1 MSTAPK
7 SPKEWKRFAVDISP
21 LTKYPDFRA
30 IWSAGFATYIGSMVT
45 YVALPFQIKLLTNSY
60 LAVGLMGA
68 VEIIPLVIF
77 GLYGGVL
84 ADKVDRKKMVWATE
98 FLAMTAS
105 IILFINSRVSH
116 PHLILLYIVAAAFA
130 ALNGLQRPSLD
141 AILPRVVSH
150 ADLPSASALMSL
162 RYQMGVIAGPALAGL
177 ILASFGVS
185 VAYLI
190 DIASFIISL
199 YFLWRI
205 SSILP
210 VEKIQGATLTNLI
223 EGLRYAV
230 GRKDLLGTYLV
241 DLSAMFFAM
250 PTALYPF
257 WADQLHARWALG
269 LFYAAVP
276 VGALL
281 ITITSGWMRN
291 YPRHGRAV
299 FFAALGWGV
308 AITLAGA
315 SKSLFL
321 TLFFLVIAGAS
332 DQISALF
339 RSSIWNQSI
348 PDELRGRLA
357 GIEMLS
363 YSVGPL
369 GGQLRAGSMAAW
381 TTLRTSVVGGGV
393 ICIGFI
399 AIAASALPKFRK
411 YDLRTNEFAVAQRI
425 IREKSSSE

>member
-105 IILFINSRVSH
+105 ITLFINSRVSH

-162 RYQMGVIAGPALAGL
+162 RYQMGVISGPALAGL

-185 VAYLI
+185 AAYLV

-205 SSILP
+205 SSIVP
-210 VEKIQGATLTNLI
+210 TEKIQGPTLTNLLD
-223 EGLRYAV
+223 GLKYAV
-230 GRKDLLGTYLV
+230 SRKDLLGTYLV

-250 PTALYPF
+250 PIALYPF

-269 LFYAAVP
+269 LFYAAIP
-276 VGALL
+276 IGALA
-281 ITITSGWMRN
+281 ITITSGWMKN
-291 YPRHGRAV
+291 YPHHGRAV
-299 FFAALGWGV
+299 FFAALGWGA
-308 AITLAGA
+308 AISLAGA

-321 TLFFLVIAGAS
+321 TILFLIIAGAS

-381 TTLRTSVVGGGV
+381 TTLRTSVVGGGI
-393 ICIGFI
+393 ICMGFV
-399 AIAASALPKFRK
+399 AIAASSLPKFRQ
-411 YDLRTNEFAVAQRI
+411 YDVRTNEFAVAQRI
-425 IREKSSSE
+425 IREKSSQD

>member
-1 MSTAPK
+1 MSEATK
-7 SPKEWKRFAVDISP
+7 GWKRFTVDISP
-21 LTKYPDFRA
+21 LIKYPDFRA
-30 IWSAGFATYIGSMVT
+30 IWSAGFVTYIGSVVT
-45 YVALPFQIKLLTNSY
+45 YVALPFQIKVLTNSY
-60 LAVGLMGA
+60 IAVGLMGA
-68 VEIIPLVIF
+68 VEIVPLVIF

-98 FLAMTAS
+98 FLAMAAS
-105 IILFINSRVSH
+105 ILLYLNSRLAH
-116 PHLILLYIVAAAFA
+116 PHLILLYFVAAAFA

-141 AILPRVVSH
+141 AILPRVVGH
-150 ADLPSASALMSL
+150 QDLPSASALMSL
-162 RYQMGVIAGPALAGL
+162 RYQMGVISGPAIAGL

-185 VAYLI
+185 AAYLV
-190 DIASFIISL
+190 DIVSFLISL

-205 SSILP
+205 SSIVP
-210 VEKIQGATLTNLI
+210 AEKIQGATLTNLV

-257 WADQLHARWALG
+257 WADHFHARWALG
-269 LFYAAVP
+269 FFYAAVP

-281 ITITSGWMRN
+281 ITLTSGWMRN
-291 YPRHGRAV
+291 YPHHGRAI
-299 FFAALGWGV
+299 FFAALGWGG
-308 AITLAGA
+308 AITLSGA
-315 SKSLFL
+315 SNSLFL
-321 TLFFLVIAGAS
+321 TLFFLVVAGAS

-369 GGQLRAGSMAAW
+369 GGQLRAGSMAAL
-381 TTLRTSVVGGGV
+381 TSLRTSVVSGGI
-393 ICIGFI
+393 ICMGFI
-399 AIAASALPKFRK
+399 AIAAGSLPNFRK
-411 YDLRTNEFAVAQRI
+411 YDFRTKEFAVQQRI
-425 IREKSSSE
+425 IREKSSTDEK

>member
-1 MSTAPK
+1 MSEATK
-7 SPKEWKRFAVDISP
+7 GWKRFTVDISP
-21 LTKYPDFRA
+21 LIKYPDFRA
-30 IWSAGFATYIGSMVT
+30 IWSAGFVTYIGSVVT
-45 YVALPFQIKLLTNSY
+45 YVALPFQIKVLTNSY
-60 LAVGLMGA
+60 IAVGLMGA
-68 VEIIPLVIF
+68 VEIVPLVIF

-98 FLAMTAS
+98 FLAMAAS
-105 IILFINSRVSH
+105 ILLYLNSRLAH
-116 PHLILLYIVAAAFA
+116 PHLILLYFVAAAFA

-141 AILPRVVSH
+141 AILPRVVGH
-150 ADLPSASALMSL
+150 QDLPSASALMSL
-162 RYQMGVIAGPALAGL
+162 RYQMGVISGPAIAGL

-185 VAYLI
+185 AAYLV
-190 DIASFIISL
+190 DIVSFLISL

-205 SSILP
+205 SSIVP
-210 VEKIQGATLTNLI
+210 AEKIQGATLTNLV

-257 WADQLHARWALG
+257 WADHFHARWALG
-269 LFYAAVP
+269 FFYAAVP

-281 ITITSGWMRN
+281 ITLTSGWMRN
-291 YPRHGRAV
+291 YPHHGRAI
-299 FFAALGWGV
+299 FFAALGWGG
-308 AITLAGA
+308 AITLSGA
-315 SKSLFL
+315 SNSLFL
-321 TLFFLVIAGAS
+321 TLFFLVVAGAS

-369 GGQLRAGSMAAW
+369 GGQLRAGSMAAL
-381 TTLRTSVVGGGV
+381 TSLRTSVVSGGI
-393 ICIGFI
+393 ICMGFI
-399 AIAASALPKFRK
+399 AIAAGSLPNFRK
-411 YDLRTNEFAVAQRI
+411 YDVRTNEFAVQQRI
-425 IREKSSSE
+425 IREKSSTDEK